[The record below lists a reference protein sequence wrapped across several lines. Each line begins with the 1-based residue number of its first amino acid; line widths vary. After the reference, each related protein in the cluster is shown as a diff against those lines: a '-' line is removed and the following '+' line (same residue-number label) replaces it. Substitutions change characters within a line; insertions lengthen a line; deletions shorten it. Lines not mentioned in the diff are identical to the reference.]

1 MGDGASPAFVVGDA
15 VLATHDVFVFG
26 ETYSAE
32 VIDTRARDGVA
43 EFKVLR
49 SGSNE
54 KDATWLAVNKMV
66 RDTVDARR
74 EAGMLDEPVNEPE
87 GAQEPAKAA
96 RAKKPKEKAAKKPK
110 AKPAAKANASEGP
123 DEEKRGLGPVAPG
136 SADGKGKGKTA
147 AEIEAEAAKN
157 PGGFVHYA
165 GDVHCKSARR
175 PGSDAFDLT
184 FHLFDQN
191 GSNYRF
197 RDCDATGKFAPGK
210 TQGFLRSK
218 LAVARYLEREGASG
232 ADAAERDAAVPDA
245 GEKERPERAKDQRDA
260 VAPTDPSADEAD
272 RGNAPAS
279 GVADAA
285 SPASPPSPPTRLE
298 AIEALLKRF
307 DAVLSQCM
315 YCLYGVE
322 TAEPLRRCREEG
334 GARSASNLMTPE
346 ACAEVWR
353 HVQPYVASLG
363 AEGRAS
369 ASFARVLEKVRR
381 AFPPTRESWDC
392 GVARAVRSRRWKNK
406 NALGVEEPGPDQDQV
421 RHESAERGRPSG
433 SSR

>member
-1 MGDGASPAFVVGDA
+1 V
-15 VLATHDVFVFG
+15 
-26 ETYSAE
+26 E
-32 VIDTRARDGVA
+32 
-43 EFKVLR
+43 
-49 SGSNE
+49 
-54 KDATWLAVNKMV
+54 
-66 RDTVDARR
+66 
-74 EAGMLDEPVNEPE
+74 
-87 GAQEPAKAA
+87 
-96 RAKKPKEKAAKKPK
+96 
-110 AKPAAKANASEGP
+110 
-123 DEEKRGLGPVAPG
+123 RGLGPGTPG
-136 SADGKGKGKTA
+136 SADGKRKGKTA

-363 AEGRAS
+363 ADGRAS

-381 AFPPTRESWDC
+381 AFPPESAAPRDGDPVERYLSATIDAGREPGRAFARRGAATGGRGDD
-392 GVARAVRSRRWKNK
+392 ARAAQRARRG
-406 NALGVEEPGPDQDQV
+406 AGGGGDG
-421 RHESAERGRPSG
+421 AGG
-433 SSR
+433 GGG

>member
-1 MGDGASPAFVVGDA
+1 M
-15 VLATHDVFVFG
+15 
-26 ETYSAE
+26 
-32 VIDTRARDGVA
+32 
-43 EFKVLR
+43 
-49 SGSNE
+49 
-54 KDATWLAVNKMV
+54 
-66 RDTVDARR
+66 
-74 EAGMLDEPVNEPE
+74 
-87 GAQEPAKAA
+87 
-96 RAKKPKEKAAKKPK
+96 
-110 AKPAAKANASEGP
+110 
-123 DEEKRGLGPVAPG
+123 
-136 SADGKGKGKTA
+136 
-147 AEIEAEAAKN
+147 
-157 PGGFVHYA
+157 
-165 GDVHCKSARR
+165 HCKSARR

-184 FHLFDQN
+184 FHLFDQD

-210 TQGFLRSK
+210 TQAFLRSK

-260 VAPTDPSADEAD
+260 EAPTDPSADEAD

-285 SPASPPSPPTRLE
+285 DAASPASPPTRLE

-322 TAEPLRRCREEG
+322 TAGAAAAVPRG
-334 GARSASNLMTPE
+334 GCARATASNLMTPE

-381 AFPPTRESWDC
+381 AFPPESAAPRD
-392 GVARAVRSRRWKNK
+392 GDPIERYLSATIDAADDDAFVVARSRR
-406 NALGVEEPGPDQDQV
+406 
-421 RHESAERGRPSG
+421 AERLASDGGSDGGREPARAFARRG
-433 SSR
+433 AATGGRGDDARAAQRARRGAGGGGDGAGGGGG